1 LIKMGLRLRDI
12 GSADLSWA
20 DLRDIIQHLP
30 PDGTSALFRRNNPR
44 TWWWSAE
51 VDFSAALLHT
61 GQLANWQRAG
71 KGSQPKPIK
80 KPIERALDAGTKGIE
95 PQSAADLAE
104 RRAALKAKRE
114 GTA

>member
-1 LIKMGLRLRDI
+1 MGLRLRDL
-12 GSADLSWA
+12 GTADLSWA

-30 PDGTSALFRRNNPR
+30 PDGSSALFRRNNPK

-51 VDFSAALLHT
+51 VDFAAALLHT

-80 KPIERALDAGTKGIE
+80 KPIERKVLDAGTKGFE